1 MKKAA
6 SIFLRADIQHNDL
19 DLLVRW
25 LETPAITRYMNED
38 PAAARQLQQLSG
50 SVPAPMLRF
59 HLNRQGPF
67 FLICREDDRPIGF
80 VKLMPLAGAGRY
92 EIVYAVGEASLWG
105 RGYGES
111 AIRKALAMAFLEWR
125 AQDITARIYAENQ
138 RSIRSVRSCG
148 FRPQD
153 TAGPLHR
160 YTITWEDYLN
170 DLRTRKQA

>member
-19 DLLVRW
+19 ALLIRW
-25 LETPAITRYMNED
+25 LENPGITRYMNED
-38 PAAARQLQQLSG
+38 PTAARQLRQLSA

-59 HLNRQGPF
+59 HLNRQGRF

-80 VKLMPLAGAGRY
+80 VKLTPLSGSGRY
-92 EIVYAVGEASLWG
+92 EIVYAVGEESLWD

-111 AIRKALAMAFLEWR
+111 AIRKALSMAFLEWR

-148 FRPQD
+148 FRPRD

-160 YTITWEDYLN
+160 YTITSEDYL
-170 DLRTRKQA
+170 DGLRSQKRA

>member
-25 LETPAITRYMNED
+25 LENPAITRYMNES
-38 PAAARQLQQLSG
+38 PTAARQLRQLSVN
-50 SVPAPMLRF
+50 VPAPMLQF
-59 HLNRQGPF
+59 HLNRQGRF
-67 FLICREDDRPIGF
+67 FLICREDDRAIGF
-80 VKLMPLAGAGRY
+80 VKLTPLAGTGRY

-111 AIRKALAMAFLEWR
+111 AIRKALSMAFLEWR
-125 AQDITARIYAENQ
+125 AREITARIYAENQ

-148 FRPQD
+148 FRPQH

-160 YTITWEDYLN
+160 YAITWEGYL
-170 DLRTRKQA
+170 DSLRTQKRA